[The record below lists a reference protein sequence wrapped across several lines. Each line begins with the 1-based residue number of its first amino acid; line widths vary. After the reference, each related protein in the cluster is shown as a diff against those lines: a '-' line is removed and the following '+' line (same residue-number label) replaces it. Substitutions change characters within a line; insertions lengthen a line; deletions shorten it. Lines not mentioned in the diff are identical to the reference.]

1 VTEYEVDVSK
11 ARQGFADMVN
21 FAAYGGG
28 RVLIARR
35 NKVLCAIVSLQ
46 DLARLREL
54 PPAPSPEDEMASFEE
69 ISRKAMEEN
78 IRRGRERQQAEAD
91 GAG

>member
-35 NKVLCAIVSLQ
+35 N
-46 DLARLREL
+46 
-54 PPAPSPEDEMASFEE
+54 
-69 ISRKAMEEN
+69 MEEN